1 MKKTP
6 SVIAVLGPTNT
17 GKTFYAIDRML
28 SYKSGIIGLPLRLLA
43 REVYDK
49 ITHLR
54 GKEVVALVTG
64 EERIIPLNPK
74 YWVCTAESMPT
85 QLEVEFVAV
94 DEIQLCT
101 DAERGYIFTE
111 RLLHSRGIFETLF
124 MGSDTM
130 QSIIK
135 SIVPEAQFVKRERFS
150 TLTHAGSKK
159 LNRLQPRSAV
169 IGFSAEKV
177 YSIAELIRSYKGGCA
192 VVLGALSPRTRN
204 SQVEMYQNGDV
215 GFLVAT
221 DAIGMGLNLD
231 VSHIAFSG
239 LTKFDGRRVRRLAP
253 NELAQIAG
261 RAGRYMNPGTFGTT
275 GDSDTLEDHVIEAIQ
290 ESRFP
295 SIKKLQ
301 WRNNKLEF
309 NSIQDL
315 VGSLELQTNNQWLSR
330 TQQTIDLTSL
340 KLLNEVSTIEQQ
352 LKSVPDVKLLWE
364 ICRLPDFRDI
374 TIEEHINLLQ
384 QIFEFRR
391 EGGLIPS
398 NWLHKQ
404 ISRIDRTDGDIDA
417 LSRRLAF
424 IRTWTYV
431 SECNSWVDEENYWRE
446 RTREVEDKLSDALH
460 ESLTKRFV
468 DRRTSILLKKLKG
481 RETILAKV
489 SEFGEVTIEGE
500 VIGSLD
506 GFSFKQDKS
515 SSSEESKALRQSAVV
530 ALEPHITLRAEKLY
544 NAPDSDLHITNQG
557 KITWG
562 AMVIGKLVRGS
573 ETLNPSVDAFV
584 DQEIT
589 IDLKNKILRR
599 LQHFIDRKIASSFE
613 KLIGMS
619 KDDELVGTAKGFAFR
634 LVENLGVISRD
645 SVQSEV
651 KALDQDQRA
660 KLRKHGV
667 RFGQFTIFMPILL
680 KPAATQLK
688 LTLNSLFSGLNEFP
702 QAPTPGLVTIPS
714 IEGPV
719 SDYYNNAGYRLCG
732 DRAIRIDMLERL
744 ADLLRERDSRRGFE
758 AQPEMLSITGT
769 SLEQFANLMVGLGYN
784 VEKGERNKITDK
796 VLAIELSDKKNTDDI
811 SVSAKPDEQDTADK
825 LESDGTLV
833 EDFYTFKWINEKA
846 DTKKRYP
853 KVKQGTYKKIDVDT
867 KKDKPINKKIKKTY
881 QKEEKKID
889 PDNPFAVA
897 LKGLKEQS

>member
-1 MKKTP
+1 MSKTP

-49 ITHLR
+49 IVHLR

-64 EERIIPLNPK
+64 EERILPLKPR
-74 YWVCTAESMPT
+74 YWVCTVEAMPT

-111 RLLHSRGIFETLF
+111 RLLNSRGFFETLF

-130 QSIIK
+130 RSIIK

-150 TLTHAGSKK
+150 TLTHTGSKK

-231 VSHIAFSG
+231 VSHISFSG

-261 RAGRYMNPGTFGTT
+261 RAGRYMKSGTFGTT
-275 GDSDTLEDHVIEAIQ
+275 GDSDTLDDHVVEAIQ

-295 SIKKLQ
+295 SITKLQ

-330 TQQTIDLTSL
+330 TRQTIDLTSL
-340 KLLNEVSTIEQQ
+340 KLLNEVPNIEQQ
-352 LKSVPDVKLLWE
+352 LKGVSDVKLLWE

-374 TIEEHINLLQ
+374 TIEEHIKLLQ

-431 SECNSWVDEENYWRE
+431 SECRNWVDEENYWRE
-446 RTREVEDKLSDALH
+446 RTREVEDHLSDALH

-481 RETILAKV
+481 KETILAKV
-489 SEFGEVTIEGE
+489 SEFGEVTIDGE

-506 GFSFKQDKS
+506 GFRFKQDKS
-515 SSSEESKALRQSAVV
+515 SSSEESKALRQAAVV

-544 NAPDSDLHITNQG
+544 NAPDLELDITTQG

-562 AMVIGKLVRGS
+562 DMIVGKLVRGS
-573 ETLNPSVDAFV
+573 EILNPVVDAFV

-589 IDLKNKILRR
+589 VDLKNKILRR
-599 LQHFIDRKIASSFE
+599 LQHFVDRKIAASFE
-613 KLIGMS
+613 KLISMS
-619 KDDELVGTAKGFAFR
+619 KDDGLVGTAKGFAFR

-645 SVQSEV
+645 SVQNEV
-651 KALDQDQRA
+651 KALEQDQRA
-660 KLRKHGV
+660 NLRKHGV

-680 KPAATQLK
+680 KPASTQLK
-688 LTLNSLFSGLNEFP
+688 LILSSLISGLNEYP

-714 IEGPV
+714 VLNPV
-719 SDYYNNAGYRLCG
+719 VDYYSNAGYRLCG

-769 SLEQFANLMVGLGYN
+769 SLEQFANLMAGLGYN
-784 VEKGERNKITDK
+784 VEKGQRNKITDTI
-796 VLAIELSDKKNTDDI
+796 LAVESNDKENIDDI
-811 SVSAKPDEQDTADK
+811 SLSSKVVEQEIEKK
-825 LESDGTLV
+825 LESDDVLLEV
-833 EDFYTFKWINEKA
+833 FYTFKWINEKV
-846 DTKKRYP
+846 DTKKRYS
-853 KVKQGTYKKIDVDT
+853 KIKKEIQKKTGVDT
-867 KKDKPINKKIKKTY
+867 KVNKPVNKKIGKTHL
-881 QKEEKKID
+881 KEEKKID

-897 LKGLKEQS
+897 LKGLKERR

>member
-1 MKKTP
+1 MP
-6 SVIAVLGPTNT
+6 SVTAVLGPTNT

-49 ITHLR
+49 IVHLR

-64 EERIIPLNPK
+64 EERILPLKPK
-74 YWVCTAESMPT
+74 YWVCTVEAMPT

-111 RLLHSRGIFETLF
+111 RLLNSRGFFETLF

-130 QSIIK
+130 RSIIK

-150 TLTHAGSKK
+150 TLTHTGSKK

-231 VSHIAFSG
+231 VSHISFSG

-261 RAGRYMNPGTFGTT
+261 RAGRYMKSGTFGTT
-275 GDSDTLEDHVIEAIQ
+275 GDSDTLDDHVVEAIQ

-295 SIKKLQ
+295 SITKLQ

-330 TQQTIDLTSL
+330 TRQTIDLTSL
-340 KLLNEVSTIEQQ
+340 KLLNEVPNIEQQ
-352 LKSVPDVKLLWE
+352 LKGVSDVKLLWE

-374 TIEEHINLLQ
+374 TTEEHIKLLQ

-431 SECNSWVDEENYWRE
+431 SECKNWVDEENYWRE
-446 RTREVEDKLSDALH
+446 RTREVEDHLSDALH

-481 RETILAKV
+481 KETILAKV
-489 SEFGEVTIEGE
+489 SEFGEVTIDGE

-506 GFSFKQDKS
+506 GFRFKQDKS
-515 SSSEESKALRQSAVV
+515 SSSEESKALRQAAVV

-544 NAPDSDLHITNQG
+544 NAPDLELDITTQG

-562 AMVIGKLVRGS
+562 DMIVGKLVRGS
-573 ETLNPSVDAFV
+573 EILNPVVDAFV

-589 IDLKNKILRR
+589 VDLKNKILRR
-599 LQHFIDRKIASSFE
+599 LQHFVDRKIAASFE
-613 KLIGMS
+613 KLISMS
-619 KDDELVGTAKGFAFR
+619 KDDGLVGTAKGFAFR

-645 SVQSEV
+645 SVQNEV
-651 KALDQDQRA
+651 KALEQDQRA
-660 KLRKHGV
+660 NLRKHGV

-680 KPAATQLK
+680 KPASTQLK
-688 LTLNSLFSGLNEFP
+688 LILSSLISGLNEYP

-714 IEGPV
+714 VLNPV
-719 SDYYNNAGYRLCG
+719 VDYYSNAGYRLCG

-769 SLEQFANLMVGLGYN
+769 SLEQFANLMAGLGYN
-784 VEKGERNKITDK
+784 VEKGQRNKITDTI
-796 VLAIELSDKKNTDDI
+796 LAVESNDKENIDDI
-811 SVSAKPDEQDTADK
+811 SLSSKVVEQEIEKK
-825 LESDGTLV
+825 LESDDVLLEV
-833 EDFYTFKWINEKA
+833 FYTFKWINEKV
-846 DTKKRYP
+846 DIKKRYS
-853 KVKQGTYKKIDVDT
+853 KIKKEIQKKTGVDT
-867 KKDKPINKKIKKTY
+867 KVNKPVNKKIGKTHL
-881 QKEEKKID
+881 KEEKKID

-897 LKGLKEQS
+897 LKGLKERR

>member
-1 MKKTP
+1 MSKTP

-49 ITHLR
+49 IVHLR

-64 EERIIPLNPK
+64 EERILPLKPK
-74 YWVCTAESMPT
+74 YWVCTVEAMPT

-111 RLLHSRGIFETLF
+111 RLLNSRGFFETLF

-130 QSIIK
+130 RSIIK

-150 TLTHAGSKK
+150 TLTHTGSKK

-231 VSHIAFSG
+231 VSHISFSG

-261 RAGRYMNPGTFGTT
+261 RAGRYMKSGTFGTT
-275 GDSDTLEDHVIEAIQ
+275 GDSDTLDDHVVEAIQ

-295 SIKKLQ
+295 SITKLQ

-330 TQQTIDLTSL
+330 TRQTIDLTSL
-340 KLLNEVSTIEQQ
+340 KLLNEVPNIEQQ
-352 LKSVPDVKLLWE
+352 LKGVSDVKLLWE

-374 TIEEHINLLQ
+374 TIEEHIKLLQ

-431 SECNSWVDEENYWRE
+431 SECRNWVDEENYWRE
-446 RTREVEDKLSDALH
+446 RTREVEDHLSDALH

-481 RETILAKV
+481 KETILAKV
-489 SEFGEVTIEGE
+489 SEFGEVTIDGE

-506 GFSFKQDKS
+506 GFRFKQDKS
-515 SSSEESKALRQSAVV
+515 SSSEESKALRQAAVV

-544 NAPDSDLHITNQG
+544 NAPDLELDITTQG

-562 AMVIGKLVRGS
+562 DMIVGKLVRGS
-573 ETLNPSVDAFV
+573 EILNPVVDAFV

-589 IDLKNKILRR
+589 VDLKNKILRR
-599 LQHFIDRKIASSFE
+599 LQHFVDRKIAASFE
-613 KLIGMS
+613 KLISMS
-619 KDDELVGTAKGFAFR
+619 KDDGLVGTAKGFAFR

-645 SVQSEV
+645 SVQNEV
-651 KALDQDQRA
+651 KALEQDQRA
-660 KLRKHGV
+660 NLRKHGV

-680 KPAATQLK
+680 KPASTQLK
-688 LTLNSLFSGLNEFP
+688 LILSSLISGLNEYP

-714 IEGPV
+714 VLNPV
-719 SDYYNNAGYRLCG
+719 VDYYSNAGYRLCG

-769 SLEQFANLMVGLGYN
+769 SLEQFANLMAGLGYN
-784 VEKGERNKITDK
+784 VEKGQRNKITDTI
-796 VLAIELSDKKNTDDI
+796 LAVESNDKENIDDI
-811 SVSAKPDEQDTADK
+811 SLSSKVVEQEIEKK
-825 LESDGTLV
+825 LESDDVLLEV
-833 EDFYTFKWINEKA
+833 FYTFKWINEKV
-846 DTKKRYP
+846 DIKKRYS
-853 KVKQGTYKKIDVDT
+853 KIKKEIQKKTGVDT
-867 KKDKPINKKIKKTY
+867 KVNKPVNKKIGKTHL
-881 QKEEKKID
+881 KEEKKID

-897 LKGLKEQS
+897 LKGLKERR

>member
-1 MKKTP
+1 MNKTP

-49 ITHLR
+49 IVHLR

-64 EERIIPLNPK
+64 EERILPLKPR
-74 YWVCTAESMPT
+74 YWVCTVEAMPT

-111 RLLHSRGIFETLF
+111 RLLNSRGFFETLF

-130 QSIIK
+130 RSIIK

-150 TLTHAGSKK
+150 TLTHTGSKK

-231 VSHIAFSG
+231 VSHISFSG

-261 RAGRYMNPGTFGTT
+261 RAGRYMKSGTFGTT
-275 GDSDTLEDHVIEAIQ
+275 GDSDTLEDHVVEAIQ

-295 SIKKLQ
+295 SITKLQ

-330 TQQTIDLTSL
+330 TRQTIDLTSL
-340 KLLNEVSTIEQQ
+340 KLLNEVPNIEQQ
-352 LKSVPDVKLLWE
+352 LKGVSDVKLLWE

-374 TIEEHINLLQ
+374 TIEEHIKLLQ

-431 SECNSWVDEENYWRE
+431 SECRNWVDEENYWRE
-446 RTREVEDKLSDALH
+446 RTREVEDHLSDALH

-481 RETILAKV
+481 KETILAKV
-489 SEFGEVTIEGE
+489 SEFGEVTIDGE

-506 GFSFKQDKS
+506 GFRFKQDKS
-515 SSSEESKALRQSAVV
+515 SSSEESKALRQAAVV

-544 NAPDSDLHITNQG
+544 NAPDLELDITTQG

-562 AMVIGKLVRGS
+562 DMIVGKLVRGS
-573 ETLNPSVDAFV
+573 EILNPVVDPFV

-589 IDLKNKILRR
+589 VDLKNKILRR
-599 LQHFIDRKIASSFE
+599 LQHFVDRKIAASFE
-613 KLIGMS
+613 KLISMS
-619 KDDELVGTAKGFAFR
+619 KDDGLVGTAKGFAFR

-645 SVQSEV
+645 SVQNEV
-651 KALDQDQRA
+651 KALEQDQRA
-660 KLRKHGV
+660 NLRKHGV

-680 KPAATQLK
+680 KPASTQLK
-688 LTLNSLFSGLNEFP
+688 LILSSLFGGLNEFP

-714 IEGPV
+714 ALNPV
-719 SDYYNNAGYRLCG
+719 VDYYSNAGYRLCG

-769 SLEQFANLMVGLGYN
+769 SLEQFANLMAGLGYN
-784 VEKGERNKITDK
+784 VEKGQRNKITDTI
-796 VLAIELSDKKNTDDI
+796 LAVESNDKENIDDI
-811 SVSAKPDEQDTADK
+811 SLSSKVVEQEIEKK
-825 LESDGTLV
+825 LESDDVLLEV
-833 EDFYTFKWINEKA
+833 FYTFKWINEKV
-846 DTKKRYP
+846 DTKKRYS
-853 KVKQGTYKKIDVDT
+853 KIKKEIQKKTGVDT
-867 KKDKPINKKIKKTY
+867 KISKPVNKKIGKTHL
-881 QKEEKKID
+881 KEEKKID

-897 LKGLKEQS
+897 LKGLKERR

>member
-1 MKKTP
+1 MSKTP

-49 ITHLR
+49 IVHLR

-64 EERIIPLNPK
+64 EERILPLKPK
-74 YWVCTAESMPT
+74 YWVCTVEAMPT

-111 RLLHSRGIFETLF
+111 RLLNSRGFFETLF

-130 QSIIK
+130 RSIIK

-150 TLTHAGSKK
+150 TLTHTGSKK

-231 VSHIAFSG
+231 VSHISFSG

-261 RAGRYMNPGTFGTT
+261 RAGRYMKSGTFGTT
-275 GDSDTLEDHVIEAIQ
+275 GDSDTLDDHVVEAIQ

-295 SIKKLQ
+295 SITKLQ

-330 TQQTIDLTSL
+330 TRQTIDLTSL
-340 KLLNEVSTIEQQ
+340 KLLNEVPNIEQQ
-352 LKSVPDVKLLWE
+352 LKGVSDVKLLWE

-374 TIEEHINLLQ
+374 TTEEHIKLLQ

-431 SECNSWVDEENYWRE
+431 SECKNWVDEENYWRE
-446 RTREVEDKLSDALH
+446 RTREVEDHLSDALH

-481 RETILAKV
+481 KETILAKV
-489 SEFGEVTIEGE
+489 SEFGEVTIDGE

-506 GFSFKQDKS
+506 GFRFKQDKS
-515 SSSEESKALRQSAVV
+515 SSSEESKALRQAAVV
-530 ALEPHITLRAEKLY
+530 ALEPHITLRVEKLY
-544 NAPDSDLHITNQG
+544 NAPDLELDITTQG

-562 AMVIGKLVRGS
+562 DMIVGKLVRGS
-573 ETLNPSVDAFV
+573 EILNPVVDAFV

-589 IDLKNKILRR
+589 VDLKNKILRR
-599 LQHFIDRKIASSFE
+599 LQHFVDRKIAASFE
-613 KLIGMS
+613 KLISMS
-619 KDDELVGTAKGFAFR
+619 KDDGLVGTAKGFAFR

-645 SVQSEV
+645 SVQNEV
-651 KALDQDQRA
+651 KALEQDQRA
-660 KLRKHGV
+660 NLRKHGV

-680 KPAATQLK
+680 KPASTQLK
-688 LTLNSLFSGLNEFP
+688 LILSSLISGLNEYP

-714 IEGPV
+714 VLNPV
-719 SDYYNNAGYRLCG
+719 VDYYSNAGYRLCG

-769 SLEQFANLMVGLGYN
+769 SLEQFANLMAGLGYN
-784 VEKGERNKITDK
+784 VEKGQRNKITDTI
-796 VLAIELSDKKNTDDI
+796 LAVESNDKENIDDI
-811 SVSAKPDEQDTADK
+811 SLSSKVVEQEIEKK
-825 LESDGTLV
+825 LESDDVLLEV
-833 EDFYTFKWINEKA
+833 FYTFKWINEKV
-846 DTKKRYP
+846 DIKKRYS
-853 KVKQGTYKKIDVDT
+853 KIKKEIQKKTGVDT
-867 KKDKPINKKIKKTY
+867 KVNKPVNKKIGKTHL
-881 QKEEKKID
+881 KEEKKID

-897 LKGLKEQS
+897 LKGLKERR

>member
-1 MKKTP
+1 MSKTP

-49 ITHLR
+49 IVHLR

-64 EERIIPLNPK
+64 EERILPLKPR
-74 YWVCTAESMPT
+74 YWVCTVEAMPT

-111 RLLHSRGIFETLF
+111 RLLNSRGFFETLF

-130 QSIIK
+130 RSIIK

-150 TLTHAGSKK
+150 TLTHTGSKK

-231 VSHIAFSG
+231 VSHISFSG

-261 RAGRYMNPGTFGTT
+261 RAGRYMKSGTFGTT
-275 GDSDTLEDHVIEAIQ
+275 GDSDTLEDHVVEAIQ

-295 SIKKLQ
+295 SITKLQ

-330 TQQTIDLTSL
+330 TRQTIDLTSL
-340 KLLNEVSTIEQQ
+340 KLLNEVPNIEQQ
-352 LKSVPDVKLLWE
+352 LKGVSDVKLLWE

-374 TIEEHINLLQ
+374 TIEEHIKLLQ

-431 SECNSWVDEENYWRE
+431 SECKNWVDEENYWRE
-446 RTREVEDKLSDALH
+446 RTREVEDHLSDALH

-481 RETILAKV
+481 KETILAKV
-489 SEFGEVTIEGE
+489 SEFGEVTIDGE

-506 GFSFKQDKS
+506 GFRFKQDKS
-515 SSSEESKALRQSAVV
+515 SSSEESKALRQAAVV

-544 NAPDSDLHITNQG
+544 NAPDLELDITTQG

-562 AMVIGKLVRGS
+562 DMIVGKLVRGS
-573 ETLNPSVDAFV
+573 EILNPVVDAFV

-589 IDLKNKILRR
+589 VDLKNKILRR
-599 LQHFIDRKIASSFE
+599 LQHFVDRKIAASFE
-613 KLIGMS
+613 KLISMS
-619 KDDELVGTAKGFAFR
+619 KDDGLVGTAKGFAFR

-645 SVQSEV
+645 SVQNEV
-651 KALDQDQRA
+651 KALEQDQRA
-660 KLRKHGV
+660 NLRKHGV

-680 KPAATQLK
+680 KPASTQLK
-688 LTLNSLFSGLNEFP
+688 LILSSLISGLNEYP

-714 IEGPV
+714 VLNPV
-719 SDYYNNAGYRLCG
+719 VDYYSNAGYRLCG

-769 SLEQFANLMVGLGYN
+769 SLEQFANLMAGLGYN
-784 VEKGERNKITDK
+784 VEKGQRNKITDTI
-796 VLAIELSDKKNTDDI
+796 LAVESNDKENIDDI
-811 SVSAKPDEQDTADK
+811 SLSSKVVEQEIEKK
-825 LESDGTLV
+825 LESDDVLLEV
-833 EDFYTFKWINEKA
+833 FYTFKWINEKV
-846 DTKKRYP
+846 DIKKRYS
-853 KVKQGTYKKIDVDT
+853 KIKKEIQKKTGVDT
-867 KKDKPINKKIKKTY
+867 KVNKPVNKKIGKTHL
-881 QKEEKKID
+881 KEEKKID

-897 LKGLKEQS
+897 LKGLKERR

>member
-1 MKKTP
+1 MSKTP

-49 ITHLR
+49 IVHLR

-64 EERIIPLNPK
+64 EERILPLKPK
-74 YWVCTAESMPT
+74 YWVCTVEAMPT

-111 RLLHSRGIFETLF
+111 RLLNSRGFFETLF

-130 QSIIK
+130 RSIIK

-150 TLTHAGSKK
+150 TLTHTGSKK

-231 VSHIAFSG
+231 VSHISFSG

-261 RAGRYMNPGTFGTT
+261 RAGRYMKSGTFGTT
-275 GDSDTLEDHVIEAIQ
+275 GDSDTLDDHVVEAIQ

-295 SIKKLQ
+295 SITKLQ

-330 TQQTIDLTSL
+330 TRQTIDLTSL
-340 KLLNEVSTIEQQ
+340 KLLNEVPNIEQQ
-352 LKSVPDVKLLWE
+352 LKGVSDVKLLWE

-374 TIEEHINLLQ
+374 TTEEHIKLLQ

-431 SECNSWVDEENYWRE
+431 SECKNWVDEENYWRE
-446 RTREVEDKLSDALH
+446 RTREVEDHLSDALH

-481 RETILAKV
+481 KETILAKV
-489 SEFGEVTIEGE
+489 SEFGEVTIDGE

-506 GFSFKQDKS
+506 GFRFKQDKS
-515 SSSEESKALRQSAVV
+515 SSSEESKALRQAAVV

-544 NAPDSDLHITNQG
+544 NAPDLELDITTQG

-562 AMVIGKLVRGS
+562 DMIVGKLVRGS
-573 ETLNPSVDAFV
+573 EILNPVVDAFV

-589 IDLKNKILRR
+589 VDLKNKILRR
-599 LQHFIDRKIASSFE
+599 LQHFVDRKIAASFE
-613 KLIGMS
+613 KLISMS
-619 KDDELVGTAKGFAFR
+619 KDDGLVGTAKGFAFR

-645 SVQSEV
+645 SVQNEV
-651 KALDQDQRA
+651 KALEQDQRA
-660 KLRKHGV
+660 NLRKHGV

-680 KPAATQLK
+680 KPASTQLK
-688 LTLNSLFSGLNEFP
+688 LILSSLISGLNEYP

-714 IEGPV
+714 VLNPV
-719 SDYYNNAGYRLCG
+719 VDYYSNAGYRLCG

-769 SLEQFANLMVGLGYN
+769 SLEQFANLMAGLGYN
-784 VEKGERNKITDK
+784 VEKGQRNKITDTI
-796 VLAIELSDKKNTDDI
+796 LAVESNDKENIDDI
-811 SVSAKPDEQDTADK
+811 SLSSKVVEQEIEKK
-825 LESDGTLV
+825 LESDDVLLEV
-833 EDFYTFKWINEKA
+833 FYTFKWINEKV
-846 DTKKRYP
+846 DIKKRYS
-853 KVKQGTYKKIDVDT
+853 KIKKEIQKKTGVDT
-867 KKDKPINKKIKKTY
+867 KVNKPVNKKIGKTHL
-881 QKEEKKID
+881 KEEKKID

-897 LKGLKEQS
+897 LKGLKERR

>member
-1 MKKTP
+1 MNKMP
-6 SVIAVLGPTNT
+6 SVTAVLGPTNT

-49 ITHLR
+49 IVHLR

-64 EERIIPLNPK
+64 EERILPLKPK
-74 YWVCTAESMPT
+74 YWVCTVEAMPT

-111 RLLHSRGIFETLF
+111 RLLNSRGFFETLF

-130 QSIIK
+130 RSIIK

-150 TLTHAGSKK
+150 TLTHTGSKK

-231 VSHIAFSG
+231 VSHISFSG

-261 RAGRYMNPGTFGTT
+261 RAGRYMKSGTFGTT
-275 GDSDTLEDHVIEAIQ
+275 GDSDTLEDHVVEAIQ

-295 SIKKLQ
+295 SITKLQ

-330 TQQTIDLTSL
+330 TRQTIDLTSL
-340 KLLNEVSTIEQQ
+340 KLLNEVPNIEQQ
-352 LKSVPDVKLLWE
+352 LKGVSDVKLLWE

-374 TIEEHINLLQ
+374 TIEEHIKLLQ

-431 SECNSWVDEENYWRE
+431 SECKNWVDEENYWRE
-446 RTREVEDKLSDALH
+446 RTREVEDHLSDALH

-481 RETILAKV
+481 KETILAKV
-489 SEFGEVTIEGE
+489 SEFGEVTIDGE

-506 GFSFKQDKS
+506 GFRFKQDKS
-515 SSSEESKALRQSAVV
+515 SSSEESKALRQAAVV

-544 NAPDSDLHITNQG
+544 NAPDLELDITTQG

-562 AMVIGKLVRGS
+562 DMIVGKLVRGS
-573 ETLNPSVDAFV
+573 EILNPVVDAFV

-589 IDLKNKILRR
+589 VDLKNKILRR
-599 LQHFIDRKIASSFE
+599 LQHFVDRKIAASFE
-613 KLIGMS
+613 KLISMS
-619 KDDELVGTAKGFAFR
+619 KDDGLVGTAKGFAFR

-645 SVQSEV
+645 SVQNEV
-651 KALDQDQRA
+651 KALEQDQRA
-660 KLRKHGV
+660 NLRKHGV

-680 KPAATQLK
+680 KPASTQLK
-688 LTLNSLFSGLNEFP
+688 LILSSLISGLNEYP

-714 IEGPV
+714 VLNPV
-719 SDYYNNAGYRLCG
+719 VDYYSNAGYRLCG

-769 SLEQFANLMVGLGYN
+769 SLEQFANLMAGLGYN
-784 VEKGERNKITDK
+784 VEKGQRNKITDTI
-796 VLAIELSDKKNTDDI
+796 LAVESNDKENIDDI
-811 SVSAKPDEQDTADK
+811 SLSSKVVEQEIEKK
-825 LESDGTLV
+825 LESDDVLLEV
-833 EDFYTFKWINEKA
+833 FYTFKWINEKV
-846 DTKKRYP
+846 DTKKRYS
-853 KVKQGTYKKIDVDT
+853 KIKKEIQKKTGVDT
-867 KKDKPINKKIKKTY
+867 KVNKPVNKKIGKTHL
-881 QKEEKKID
+881 KEEKKID

-897 LKGLKEQS
+897 LKGLKERR

>member
-1 MKKTP
+1 MSKTP

-49 ITHLR
+49 IVHLR

-64 EERIIPLNPK
+64 EERILPLKPK
-74 YWVCTAESMPT
+74 YWVCTVEAMPT

-111 RLLHSRGIFETLF
+111 RLLNSRGFFETLF

-130 QSIIK
+130 RSIIK

-150 TLTHAGSKK
+150 TLTHTGSKK

-231 VSHIAFSG
+231 VSHISFSG

-261 RAGRYMNPGTFGTT
+261 RAGRYMKSGTFGTT
-275 GDSDTLEDHVIEAIQ
+275 GDSDTLEDHVVEAIQ

-295 SIKKLQ
+295 SITKLQ

-330 TQQTIDLTSL
+330 TRQTIDLTSL
-340 KLLNEVSTIEQQ
+340 KLLNEVPNIEQQ
-352 LKSVPDVKLLWE
+352 LKGVSDVKLLWE

-374 TIEEHINLLQ
+374 TIEEHIKLLQ

-431 SECNSWVDEENYWRE
+431 SECKNWVDEENYWRE
-446 RTREVEDKLSDALH
+446 RTREVEDHLSDALH

-481 RETILAKV
+481 KETILAKV
-489 SEFGEVTIEGE
+489 SEFGEVTIDGE

-506 GFSFKQDKS
+506 GFRFKQDKS
-515 SSSEESKALRQSAVV
+515 SSSEESKALRQAAVV

-544 NAPDSDLHITNQG
+544 NAPDLELDITTQG

-562 AMVIGKLVRGS
+562 DMIVGKLVRGS
-573 ETLNPSVDAFV
+573 EILNPVVDAFV

-589 IDLKNKILRR
+589 VDLKNKILRR
-599 LQHFIDRKIASSFE
+599 LQHFVDRKIAASFE
-613 KLIGMS
+613 KLISMS
-619 KDDELVGTAKGFAFR
+619 KDDGLVGTAKGFAFR

-645 SVQSEV
+645 SVQNEV
-651 KALDQDQRA
+651 KALEQDQRA
-660 KLRKHGV
+660 NLRKHGV

-680 KPAATQLK
+680 KPASTQLK
-688 LTLNSLFSGLNEFP
+688 LILSSLFGGLNEFP

-714 IEGPV
+714 VLNPV
-719 SDYYNNAGYRLCG
+719 VDYYSNAGYRLCG

-769 SLEQFANLMVGLGYN
+769 SLEQFANLMAGLGYN
-784 VEKGERNKITDK
+784 VEKGQRNKITDTI
-796 VLAIELSDKKNTDDI
+796 LAVESNDKENIDDI
-811 SVSAKPDEQDTADK
+811 SLSSKVVEQEIEKK
-825 LESDGTLV
+825 LESDDVLLEV
-833 EDFYTFKWINEKA
+833 FYTFKWINEKV
-846 DTKKRYP
+846 DIKKRYS
-853 KVKQGTYKKIDVDT
+853 KIKKEIQKKTGVDT
-867 KKDKPINKKIKKTY
+867 KVNKPVNKKIGKTHL
-881 QKEEKKID
+881 KEEKKID

-897 LKGLKEQS
+897 LKGLKERR